1 MVGSKLFKL
10 TADHDDLT
18 LFYDSNNKGNVDFIV
33 KEEFGNTIP
42 IEVGKNKK
50 DTKQITNAIKYYKAE
65 HGIIISDT
73 TKNIE
78 KKNNILYIPIKTFAL
93 L

>member
-65 HGIIISDT
+65 HV
-73 TKNIE
+73 
-78 KKNNILYIPIKTFAL
+78 L
-93 L
+93 

>member
-18 LFYDSNNKGNVDFIV
+18 LFYDSNNKGNVDFII
-33 KEEFGNTIP
+33 KEEFGNVIP

-50 DTKQITNAIKYYKAE
+50 DTKQITNAIKYYKAK

-78 KKNNILYIPIKTFAL
+78 KKNNIIYIPIKTFAL